1 MQRIG
6 LIGGLTWIS
15 TAEYYRR
22 LNEIIQERLGGAN
35 SADLVLASV
44 NREDFHQAT
53 NRNDEDAARG
63 ILLAAAQRVER
74 AGADFIALC
83 CNGAHQFVPQVERE
97 ISIPFLHI
105 ADATARKIEA
115 AGLSTVALLGVRNTM
130 EQTFYPDILARR
142 GIKTMIPNDAERAY
156 IHDSIQRELANNVF
170 RDETRRH
177 YIEIM
182 KGLQTRGAQGVILG
196 CTEIPLLI
204 RPDDTSVVTFS
215 TTELHCQAV
224 VERAAWIRTSRARSP
239 GLSAS
244 PRPEASSQSRT
255 SERRRLD

>member
-22 LNEIIQERLGGAN
+22 LNEIVQERLGGAN

-44 NREDFHQAT
+44 NREDFAQAAD
-53 NRNDEDAARG
+53 RNDEDAARG
-63 ILLAAAQRVER
+63 LLLAAAQRVER

-105 ADATARKIEA
+105 ADATARKVHA
-115 AGLSTVALLGVRNTM
+115 AGLNRVALLGVRNTM

-142 GIKTMIPNDAERAY
+142 GIETMIPNDAERGY
-156 IHDSIQRELANNVF
+156 IHDSIQRELANNIF
-170 RDETRRH
+170 RDDTRRH
-177 YIEIM
+177 YIEII
-182 KGLQTRGAQGVILG
+182 KGLQSRGAQGVILG
-196 CTEIPLLI
+196 CTEIPLLV
-204 RPDDTSVVTFS
+204 RPDDTTVLTFS

-224 VERAAWIRTSRARSP
+224 VERALA
-239 GLSAS
+239 
-244 PRPEASSQSRT
+244 
-255 SERRRLD
+255 

>member
-1 MQRIG
+1 M
-6 LIGGLTWIS
+6 
-15 TAEYYRR
+15 
-22 LNEIIQERLGGAN
+22 
-35 SADLVLASV
+35 
-44 NREDFHQAT
+44 
-53 NRNDEDAARG
+53 
-63 ILLAAAQRVER
+63 
-74 AGADFIALC
+74 
-83 CNGAHQFVPQVERE
+83 PQVERE
-97 ISIPFLHI
+97 VSIPFLHI

-177 YIEIM
+177 YVEIM
-182 KGLQTRGAQGVILG
+182 KGLQSRGAQGVILG

-204 RPDDTSVVTFS
+204 RPDDTSVLTFS

-224 VERAAWIRTSRARSP
+224 VERALAIQACATQPLWLGTSAGPFCITSPRSIKPKPNISTPAARLMRRSLLGIQVVADAADETATARSMTP
-239 GLSAS
+239 GC
-244 PRPEASSQSRT
+244 RP
-255 SERRRLD
+255 

>member
-22 LNEIIQERLGGAN
+22 LNEIVQERLGGAH

-44 NREDFHQAT
+44 NREDYAQAT
-53 NRNDEDAARG
+53 SRKDEAAARG
-63 ILLAAAQRVER
+63 ILVAAAQRLER
-74 AGADFIALC
+74 AGVDFIALC

-105 ADATARKIEA
+105 AEATARKIQS
-115 AGLSTVALLGVRNTM
+115 AGMDRVALLGVRDTM
-130 EQTFYPDILARR
+130 EQNFYPQVLARY
-142 GIKTMIPNDAERAY
+142 GIKTMIPNDAERTY
-156 IHDSIQRELANNVF
+156 IHDSIQRELAQNIF

-177 YIEIM
+177 YVEIM
-182 KGLQTRGAQGVILG
+182 MGMQSRGAQGAILG

-215 TTELHCQAV
+215 TTELHCQAI
-224 VERAAWIRTSRARSP
+224 VERAL
-239 GLSAS
+239 G
-244 PRPEASSQSRT
+244 SS
-255 SERRRLD
+255 

>member
-22 LNEIIQERLGGAN
+22 LNEIVQERLGGAH

-44 NREDFHQAT
+44 NREDYAQAT
-53 NRNDEDAARG
+53 SRKDEAAARG
-63 ILLAAAQRVER
+63 ILVAAAQRLER
-74 AGADFIALC
+74 AGVDFIALC

-105 ADATARKIEA
+105 AEATARKIQS
-115 AGLSTVALLGVRNTM
+115 AGMDRVALLGVRDTM
-130 EQTFYPDILARR
+130 EQNFYPQVLARY
-142 GIKTMIPNDAERAY
+142 GIKTMIPNDAERTY
-156 IHDSIQRELANNVF
+156 IHDSIQRELAHNIF
-170 RDETRRH
+170 RDETRRQ

-182 KGLQTRGAQGVILG
+182 MGMQSRGAQGAILG

-215 TTELHCQAV
+215 TTELHCQAI
-224 VERAAWIRTSRARSP
+224 VERAL
-239 GLSAS
+239 G
-244 PRPEASSQSRT
+244 SS
-255 SERRRLD
+255 

>member
-22 LNEIIQERLGGAN
+22 LNEIVQERLGGAN

-44 NREDFHQAT
+44 NREDFAQAAD
-53 NRNDEDAARG
+53 RNDEDAARG
-63 ILLAAAQRVER
+63 LLLAAAQRVER

-105 ADATARKIEA
+105 ADATARKVHA
-115 AGLSTVALLGVRNTM
+115 AGLNRVALLGVRNTM

-142 GIKTMIPNDAERAY
+142 GIETMIPNDAERAY
-156 IHDSIQRELANNVF
+156 IHDSIQRELANNIF
-170 RDETRRH
+170 SDDTRRH
-177 YIEIM
+177 YIEII
-182 KGLQTRGAQGVILG
+182 KGLQSRGAQGVILG
-196 CTEIPLLI
+196 CTEIPLLV
-204 RPDDTSVVTFS
+204 RPDDTTVLTFS

-224 VERAAWIRTSRARSP
+224 VERALA
-239 GLSAS
+239 
-244 PRPEASSQSRT
+244 
-255 SERRRLD
+255 

>member
-44 NREDFHQAT
+44 NREEFAQAAD
-53 NRNDEDAARG
+53 RKDEVAARG
-63 ILLAAAQRVER
+63 VILAAAQRVER

-105 ADATARKIEA
+105 AEATARNIQA
-115 AGLSTVALLGVRNTM
+115 AGLDRVALLGVRNTM
-130 EQTFYPDILARR
+130 EQTFYPDMLARY
-142 GIKTMIPNDAERAY
+142 GIKTMIPNEVERTY

-170 RDETRRH
+170 RDDTRRH
-177 YIEIM
+177 YVEIM
-182 KGLQTRGAQGVILG
+182 MGLQSRGAQGVILG

-204 RPDDTSVVTFS
+204 RPDDTSVPTFS
-215 TTELHCQAV
+215 TTELHCQAI
-224 VERAAWIRTSRARSP
+224 VERAL
-239 GLSAS
+239 G
-244 PRPEASSQSRT
+244 
-255 SERRRLD
+255 

>member
-22 LNEIIQERLGGAN
+22 LNEIVQERLGGAN

-44 NREDFHQAT
+44 NREDFAQAAD
-53 NRNDEDAARG
+53 RNDEDAARG
-63 ILLAAAQRVER
+63 LLLAAAQRIER

-105 ADATARKIEA
+105 ADATARKVHA
-115 AGLSTVALLGVRNTM
+115 AGLNRVALLGVRNTM

-142 GIKTMIPNDAERAY
+142 GIETMIPNDAERAY
-156 IHDSIQRELANNVF
+156 IHDSIQRELANNIF
-170 RDETRRH
+170 SDDTRRH
-177 YIEIM
+177 YIEII
-182 KGLQTRGAQGVILG
+182 KGLQSRGAQGVILG
-196 CTEIPLLI
+196 CTEIPLLV
-204 RPDDTSVVTFS
+204 RPDDTTVLTFS

-224 VERAAWIRTSRARSP
+224 VERALA
-239 GLSAS
+239 
-244 PRPEASSQSRT
+244 
-255 SERRRLD
+255 

>member
-22 LNEIIQERLGGAN
+22 LNEIVQERLGGAN

-44 NREDFHQAT
+44 NREDFAQAAD
-53 NRNDEDAARG
+53 RNDEDAARG
-63 ILLAAAQRVER
+63 LLLAAAQRVER

-105 ADATARKIEA
+105 ADATARKVHA
-115 AGLSTVALLGVRNTM
+115 AGLNRVALLGVRNTM

-142 GIKTMIPNDAERAY
+142 GIETMIPNDAERAY
-156 IHDSIQRELANNVF
+156 IHDSIQRELANNIF
-170 RDETRRH
+170 RDDTRRH
-177 YIEIM
+177 YIEII
-182 KGLQTRGAQGVILG
+182 KGLQSRGAQGVILG
-196 CTEIPLLI
+196 CTEIPLLV
-204 RPDDTSVVTFS
+204 RPDDTTVLTFS

-224 VERAAWIRTSRARSP
+224 VERALA
-239 GLSAS
+239 
-244 PRPEASSQSRT
+244 
-255 SERRRLD
+255 